1 MRLRSHPHFTFFF
14 FLLSLFLSSS
24 SSVIQDFIIF
34 HRRILHQPLFSVGS
48 SPPPGADTFL
58 PSPSPPAPDSP
69 VYPDPSQPFF
79 PEVPSGP
86 GQTADQNQQPTPPSA
101 PTNGSMSIPT
111 ATQPAKPAK
120 KVAIAISVGIV
131 TLGMLS
137 GLAFFLYR
145 HRVAKHPGETR
156 KRLVGGN
163 SDRSQE
169 DSRVPP
175 SSFLYIGTV
184 EPSRR
189 SVGEVNGGANGSPYG
204 KLNSV
209 RRSDRYRPSPE
220 LQPLPP
226 LAKPLGLENSP
237 TAMPSPSSS
246 SSDEESQGTAFY
258 TPQGSTISNE
268 ESYYT
273 PVSRRVNGNLVT
285 QSRNEMNGKT
295 NSVPCSKR
303 TSPKTR
309 ILASSPEMKHVIIP
323 SIKQQQQQPPSPHPR
338 SPPSL
343 PLQQPQGLVPEPH
356 ETQEFTHAKRPKFSS
371 PPPPPNMAL
380 LRSISNNSSPQRTK
394 VPVPP
399 PPPPP
404 PPMPPPAAVKL
415 SVPRSVRNLKTDVTP
430 KPAQLLNKH
439 ESRTPSPKNSAV
451 SGARKSME
459 EVVSYKGVSSSEKT
473 DGDDMDSA
481 KPKLKPLHWDK
492 VRATSERA
500 TVWDQIKSSSFQ
512 LNEDMMETL
521 FGCNSTTAAP
531 PKEPIRRSVLPP
543 VKQENRVFDPKK
555 SQNIAIL
562 LRALNVTRD
571 EVSEALLDGNPESLG
586 AELFETLVKMAP
598 TKEEEI
604 KLREYSGDVSKLGS
618 AERFLRTVLDIPFAF
633 KRVETMLYRANFDTE
648 VQYLRK
654 SFQTLEEA
662 SDELKNSRLFLKLLE
677 AVLRTGNRMNVGT
690 NRGDAKAFKLDT
702 LLKLVD
708 IKGTDGK
715 TTLLHFVVQEIIRS
729 EGAGTNSTDGNHENK
744 MASNFKE
751 EDFRKQ
757 GLQVVAGLSRD
768 LSNVKKAAGM
778 DSDVL
783 SSYVSKLETG
793 LEKVRSVLQ
802 YEKPDTSGNFFN
814 SMKMFLRDAEEE
826 IAKIKDDERKALLLV
841 KEVTEYFHGNAT
853 KEEAHPLRIF
863 MIVRDFLSILDH
875 VCKEVGLLQDR
886 TMVGAARSFRISAT
900 ASLPVLSRYNVRQ
913 DGSSDDE
920 SLAS

>member
-1 MRLRSHPHFTFFF
+1 MRAHHLSLFFI
-14 FLLSLFLSSS
+14 LLSLSTSTTKSSSSSSSS
-24 SSVIQDFIIF
+24 SSVIQNFIII
-34 HRRILHQPLFSVGS
+34 HRRILHQPLFPAGS
-48 SPPPGADTFL
+48 APPPGTDTSLPPPSPPP
-58 PSPSPPAPDSP
+58 PDSP
-69 VYPDPSQPFF
+69 AFPDPSQPFF
-79 PEVPSGP
+79 PEVPSG
-86 GQTADQNQQPTPPSA
+86 QTPDQNQQTTPPAA
-101 PTNGSMSIPT
+101 PTNGSIPIPT
-111 ATQPAKPAK
+111 ATQPAKPTK

-145 HRVAKHPGETR
+145 HRAKHPGETQ
-156 KRLVGGN
+156 KLVGGN
-163 SDRSQE
+163 SERFQE

-189 SVGEVNGGANGSPYG
+189 SVSEVNGGAANGSPYH
-204 KLNSV
+204 KLESV
-209 RRSDRYRPSPE
+209 KRSDRYRPSPE

-226 LAKPLGLENSP
+226 LAKPPAVENSSP
-237 TAMPSPSSS
+237 TAMSSS
-246 SSDEESQGTAFY
+246 SSSSVSDEESQGTAFY

-268 ESYYT
+268 EGYYT
-273 PVSRRVNGNLVT
+273 PVARPINSNLVKNDMNGN
-285 QSRNEMNGKT
+285 NT
-295 NSVPCSKR
+295 NSVPRSKR
-303 TSPKTR
+303 TSPKSR
-309 ILASSPEMKHVIIP
+309 LLAASPEMKHVIIP
-323 SIKQQQQQPPSPHPR
+323 SIKQQPQHHQPSP
-338 SPPSL
+338 PP
-343 PLQQPQGLVPEPH
+343 PPPPPHQPAEQGI
-356 ETQEFTHAKRPKFSS
+356 TYAKRPKFSA

-380 LRSISNNSSPQRTK
+380 LRSLSSKSSSPQRTK
-394 VPVPP
+394 APP

-404 PPMPPPAAVKL
+404 PPPAAAAGL
-415 SVPRSVRNLKTDVTP
+415 SIPRTVRPLESNVSP
-430 KPAQLLNKH
+430 KPAQVLKKQEL
-439 ESRTPSPKNSAV
+439 RTPSPRNSPG
-451 SGARKSME
+451 SMTRKSME
-459 EVVSYKGVSSSEKT
+459 EVNYKGASSSEKT

-500 TVWDQIKSSSFQ
+500 TVWDQLKSSSFQ

-521 FGCNSTTAAP
+521 FGCNSTTSAP
-531 PKEPIRRSVLPP
+531 KPKEPIRRSVLPP
-543 VKQENRVFDPKK
+543 VEQENRVLDPKK

-586 AELFETLVKMAP
+586 AELLETLVKMAP

-604 KLREYSGDVSKLGS
+604 KLREYSGDISKLGS
-618 AERFLRTVLDIPFAF
+618 AERFLKQVLDIPFAF
-633 KRVETMLYRANFDTE
+633 RRVEAMLYRANFDTE
-648 VQYLRK
+648 VKYLRK

-662 SDELKNSRLFLKLLE
+662 SEELKNSRLFLKLLE

-729 EGAGTNSTDGNHENK
+729 EGADTDSTNGNLENK
-744 MASNFKE
+744 MSSNMKE

-783 SSYVSKLETG
+783 SSYVLKLEMG
-793 LEKVRSVLQ
+793 LEKVRLVLQ
-802 YEKPDTSGNFFN
+802 YEKADMQGNFFN
-814 SMKMFLRDAEEE
+814 SMKTFLKDAEKE
-826 IAKIKDDERKALLLV
+826 IAKIKADERKALLLV
-841 KEVTEYFHGNAT
+841 KEVTQYFHGDTA
-853 KEEAHPLRIF
+853 KEEAHPFRIF

-875 VCKEVGLLQDR
+875 VCKEVGRMQDR
-886 TMVGAARSFRISAT
+886 TVVGSARSFRISAT

-920 SLAS
+920 SLSP

>member
-1 MRLRSHPHFTFFF
+1 MRAHHLSLFFV
-14 FLLSLFLSSS
+14 LLSLSTSTTKSSS
-24 SSVIQDFIIF
+24 PVIQDFII
-34 HRRILHQPLFSVGS
+34 HRRILHQPLFPVGSAPPPGTGNSLPS
-48 SPPPGADTFL
+48 SPPP
-58 PSPSPPAPDSP
+58 PDSP
-69 VYPDPSQPFF
+69 VFPDPSQPFF
-79 PEVPSGP
+79 PEVPSG
-86 GQTADQNQQPTPPSA
+86 QTPDQNQQTTPPA
-101 PTNGSMSIPT
+101 ATTNGSIPIPT
-111 ATQPAKPAK
+111 ATQPVKPAK

-145 HRVAKHPGETR
+145 HRAKHPGETQ
-156 KRLVGGN
+156 KLVGRN
-163 SDRSQE
+163 SERFQE

-184 EPSRR
+184 EPSTR
-189 SVGEVNGGANGSPYG
+189 SASEVNGGANGSPYH

-209 RRSDRYRPSPE
+209 KRSDRYRPSPE

-226 LAKPLGLENSP
+226 LAKPPTLENSP
-237 TAMPSPSSS
+237 TAMSSSS
-246 SSDEESQGTAFY
+246 SSDEESRGTAFY

-273 PVSRRVNGNLVT
+273 PVARPVNRNLVT
-285 QSRNEMNGKT
+285 PVRNEMSGNT
-295 NSVPCSKR
+295 NSVPRSKR
-303 TSPKTR
+303 TSPKSR
-309 ILASSPEMKHVIIP
+309 LLASSPEMKHVIIP
-323 SIKQQQQQPPSPHPR
+323 SIKQQKQPSPPPQP
-338 SPPSL
+338 PPSL
-343 PLQQPQGLVPEPH
+343 PLQQPLVAESH
-356 ETQEFTHAKRPKFSS
+356 ETQEFTYAKRPKFSS

-380 LRSISNNSSPQRTK
+380 LRSISNNLSPQRTK

-404 PPMPPPAAVKL
+404 LPPPSSAAVGL
-415 SVPRSVRNLKTDVTP
+415 SIPRTVRSLETNVSP
-430 KPAQLLNKH
+430 KPAQVLKKK
-439 ESRTPSPKNSAV
+439 ESCNPSPKNILG
-451 SGARKSME
+451 SGTRKSME
-459 EVVSYKGVSSSEKT
+459 DVNFKGASSSEKT

-500 TVWDQIKSSSFQ
+500 TVWDQLKSSSFQ

-521 FGCNSTTAAP
+521 FGCNPTNSV

-543 VKQENRVFDPKK
+543 VEKENRVLDPKK

-586 AELFETLVKMAP
+586 AELLETLVKMAP

-604 KLREYSGDVSKLGS
+604 KLREYSGDISKLGS
-618 AERFLRTVLDIPFAF
+618 AERFLKTVLDIPFAF
-633 KRVETMLYRANFDTE
+633 RRVEAMLYRANFDTE
-648 VQYLRK
+648 VKYLRK

-662 SDELKNSRLFLKLLE
+662 SEELKNSRLFLKLLE

-690 NRGDAKAFKLDT
+690 NRGDAKAFKLYT

-729 EGAGTNSTDGNHENK
+729 EGAGTNSTNGNLENK
-744 MASNFKE
+744 MSSNIKE
-751 EDFRKQ
+751 DDFGKQ

-783 SSYVSKLETG
+783 SSYVSKLEMG
-793 LEKVRSVLQ
+793 LEKVRLVLQ
-802 YEKPDTSGNFFN
+802 YEKPDMQGNFFN
-814 SMKMFLRDAEEE
+814 SMKMFVRDAEEE
-826 IAKIKDDERKALLLV
+826 IAKIKADERKALLLV

-853 KEEAHPLRIF
+853 KEEAHPFRIF

-875 VCKEVGLLQDR
+875 VCKEVGQMQDR
-886 TMVGAARSFRISAT
+886 TMVGSARSFRISAT
-900 ASLPVLSRYNVRQ
+900 TSLPVLSRYNVRQ
-913 DGSSDDE
+913 DESSDDE
-920 SLAS
+920 SLSP